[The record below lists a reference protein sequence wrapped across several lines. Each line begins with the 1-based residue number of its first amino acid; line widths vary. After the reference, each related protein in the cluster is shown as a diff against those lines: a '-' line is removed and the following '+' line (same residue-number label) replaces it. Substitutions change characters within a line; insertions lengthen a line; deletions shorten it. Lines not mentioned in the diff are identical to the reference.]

1 MFRIWFPVQQVKVTR
16 KSGMKIYNF
25 SAGPAMLPEAVMRKA
40 QAEFIDFQGSGS
52 GILELSHRGKF
63 FQPVIDRAEANVR
76 ELLNVSDDYAVCFI
90 QGGASMQFAMLAMN
104 LLNGGTADYVD
115 TGVWSN
121 KAAKEAK
128 MFGNVNIV
136 ASSRDDKYD
145 HIPAA
150 AEWKMTPGAAYMH
163 ITSNNTIAGT
173 QYINLP
179 TAPAGVPLIADMSSD
194 IMSRMFD
201 INKFGMIYAGAQ
213 KNIGPAGVALVIIRK
228 DLAERTDESKVPTML
243 RYSTYINEG
252 SMFNTPPTFAIYIL
266 ALITDWLK
274 ENGGI
279 AAMEQHNNAKA
290 KMLYDFLDESTFYAS
305 PVAKAD
311 RSRMNVVFRTP
322 SDELDAKFVS
332 EATACGLT
340 QLKGHRLVGG
350 CRASIYNAMPVEGV
364 QALIDFMKKFECA
377 NR

>member
-1 MFRIWFPVQQVKVTR
+1 
-16 KSGMKIYNF
+16 MKIYNF

-40 QAEFIDFQGSGS
+40 QAEFLDFQGSGS
-52 GILELSHRGKF
+52 GMLELSHRGKY
-63 FQPVIDRAEANVR
+63 FQPVIDRAEANIR
-76 ELLNVSDDYAVCFI
+76 ELLGISDDYAVVFV

-115 TGVWSN
+115 TGVWSS

-128 MFGNVNIV
+128 MFGNVNIA
-136 ASSRDDKYD
+136 ASSKETKYD

-150 AEWKMTPGAAYMH
+150 SEWKLTPGAAYMH
-163 ITSNNTIAGT
+163 ITTNNTIAGT
-173 QYINLP
+173 QYMDIP

-194 IMSRMFD
+194 IMSRAFDVNKLGMF
-201 INKFGMIYAGAQ
+201 YAGAQ
-213 KNIGPAGVALVIIRK
+213 KNIGPSGVALGVIRK
-228 DLAERTDESKVPTML
+228 DLAARTDDAKVPTML

-279 AAMEQHNNAKA
+279 AAMEKVNNEKA
-290 KMLYDFLDESTFYAS
+290 KLLYDFLDDSSFYGS

-322 SDELDAKFVS
+322 NEELDAKFVS
-332 EATACGLT
+332 EATKAGLT

-364 QALIDFMKKFECA
+364 QALIDFMKKFECE
-377 NR
+377 NK